1 MGGVI
6 LSVKLRKRIGKAID
20 LKALAGKNHQLR
32 LETQPGPKDNLGS
45 IFKGPHKRTKF
56 GIVVTIIAKL
66 YEFILKIFINNRE
79 VVKEKKKRLFFKM
92 VGAEDLLPYVYAW
105 NRYIWKDELSHTL
118 FWKYVK
124 TYRRLYSLSD
134 FEIEIKGDRKNEEYV
149 KTYSPEEG
157 GKRRKGLSIFILV
170 ITRICL
176 LV

>member
-1 MGGVI
+1 MLMQVELLCPDGRIVTKSADEMKFSPRSSALKRGEWGGVI

-79 VVKEKKKRLFFKM
+79 VVKEKKNVCFSRWLEQKTFFPTYM
-92 VGAEDLLPYVYAW
+92 RGTAIYG
-105 NRYIWKDELSHTL
+105 
-118 FWKYVK
+118 K
-124 TYRRLYSLSD
+124 TNSLIHC
-134 FEIEIKGDRKNEEYV
+134 FGN
-149 KTYSPEEG
+149 T
-157 GKRRKGLSIFILV
+157 
-170 ITRICL
+170 
-176 LV
+176 